1 MTEKLDLLNIEL
13 RTCKRQ
19 VSSYKRRMAQYE
31 EDKKRN
37 AQNMYAGMNML
48 TRDQQNNMSP
58 NDNNTMLVSCFYF

>member
-1 MTEKLDLLNIEL
+1 
-13 RTCKRQ
+13 
-19 VSSYKRRMAQYE
+19 MAQYE